1 MKRFILDIFL
11 ILIVVSV
18 GSTLNQQ
25 KPVSTIEQKMEE
37 FNQQVQQ
44 QEIVGQN
51 PQDRSAMYQIHENPA
66 GRLGEN
72 VSDLVINMVE
82 GSVRM
87 IASAFGQ

>member
-51 PQDRSAMYQIHENPA
+51 PQDRSTMYQIHENPA